1 MEKNNEPNNML
12 ALKVK
17 KNKNVKLI
25 SSLVVLLALAVW
37 LISGF
42 RIVSATEVAV
52 VQRFGKIV
60 SVEPSGIHYGLRGI
74 DYYNKIQVNQQNIR
88 TVYSTTTSDIYKVN
102 QVIQTQYTIDISKAE
117 SLYLKFLNT
126 HRDSI
131 IKPILSQSIK
141 ETTSK
146 FTLEELISKRVELGQ
161 TITDS
166 ARARLNVYGIK
177 IVSVEIVNIEL
188 PADYKQAVEP
198 KPVVQ

>member
-1 MEKNNEPNNML
+1 MENNNEPVNKL
-12 ALKVK
+12 AFKVK
-17 KNKNVKLI
+17 NINKKWI
-25 SSLVVLLALAVW
+25 SLFVVLLVLAVW

-42 RIVSATEVAV
+42 RLVSATEVAV

-60 SVEPSGIHYGLRGI
+60 AVKPSGIHYGLRGI
-74 DYYNKIQVNQQNIR
+74 DFYNKIQINQQNIR

-102 QVIQTQYTIDISKAE
+102 QVIQTQYTVDISKAE

-146 FTLEELISKRVELGQ
+146 FTIEELISKRVELGQ
-161 TITDS
+161 AITDG

-188 PADYKQAVEP
+188 PADYK
-198 KPVVQ
+198 